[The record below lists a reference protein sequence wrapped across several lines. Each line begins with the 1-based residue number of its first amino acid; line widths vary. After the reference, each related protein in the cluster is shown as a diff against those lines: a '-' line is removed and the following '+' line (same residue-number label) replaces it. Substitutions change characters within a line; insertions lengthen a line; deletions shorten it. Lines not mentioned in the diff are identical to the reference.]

1 MLVEWSEQ
9 ALESLDIIIGYLA
22 DHNRLAAQQLHTDI
36 METATALSL
45 FPYMH
50 KLGRVAGTRE
60 AIVTANYFMV
70 YRVTH
75 CVEILE
81 VLHTRREY
89 P

>member
-1 MLVEWSEQ
+1 SSGGRDEFLLTSDTPRLLMPPDM
-9 ALESLDIIIGYLA
+9 AYLIA
-22 DHNRLAAQQLHTDI
+22 EVI
-36 METATALSL
+36 LSL

>member
-9 ALESLDIIIGYLA
+9 ALESLATVVDYLA
-22 DHNRLAAQQLHTDI
+22 ERNPQAALQLHADI
-36 METATALSL
+36 METADALSR
-45 FPYMH
+45 FPYMY
-50 KLGRVAGTRE
+50 KFGRVAGTRE

-70 YRVTH
+70 YRVAY